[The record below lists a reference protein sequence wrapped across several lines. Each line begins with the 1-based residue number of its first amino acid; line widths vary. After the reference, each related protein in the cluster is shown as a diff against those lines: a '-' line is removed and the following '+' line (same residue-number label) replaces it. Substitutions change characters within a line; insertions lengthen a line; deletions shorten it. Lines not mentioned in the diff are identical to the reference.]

1 MAEGVVGMAEV
12 IEVEVPKG
20 QAATVV
26 FRQSRR
32 QQGLKTLSVG
42 DAGQRV
48 LLGQAL
54 QSVFQH
60 TALTHMA
67 QATAQHAGVEM
78 VADQPVADA
87 VGRCERFVF
96 EQQHRWQTATARR
109 RLKSRDRQQHRIAV
123 VIEQTADRL
132 PTRRADEHGQA
143 PHRSQTLAQQRCPR
157 WLFGQ

>member
-1 MAEGVVGMAEV
+1 M
-12 IEVEVPKG
+12 PKG

-96 EQQHRWQTATARR
+96 KQQHRWQTATARC
-109 RLKSRDRQQHRIAV
+109 RLKCRDRQ
-123 VIEQTADRL
+123 
-132 PTRRADEHGQA
+132 
-143 PHRSQTLAQQRCPR
+143 
-157 WLFGQ
+157 